1 MSRSRLLIL
10 LVGVPMLLLAGSASA
25 SAASVSSI
33 DIVDSVTL
41 VAKGAG
47 VQVALNGTCDVG
59 ESGVFGTTVTQ
70 AFGKGVA
77 EGSGFVVVTC
87 TGEQQ
92 QVTVVVAADIGGRP
106 FHVGDALVTGS
117 LTFGCCTQI
126 STQEVVRIR
135 R

>member
-10 LVGVPMLLLAGSASA
+10 LLGLPLLLLAGPV
-25 SAASVSSI
+25 AANAATVSSI
-33 DIVDSVTL
+33 DIVDSATL

-47 VQVALNGTCDVG
+47 VQVALSGTCDVG
-59 ESGVFGTTVTQ
+59 ETGVFGVTVTQ
-70 AFGKGVA
+70 AVGTRIA

-87 TGEQQ
+87 TGEPQ
-92 QVTVVVAADIGGRP
+92 QVTVLVVADVAGRP
-106 FHVGDALVTGS
+106 FHVGDALVTAS
-117 LTFGCCTQI
+117 LTSGCCTQI